1 MSTDDGAA
9 AADTPAEDPG
19 TRRAEDETPGA
30 RTEVDT
36 PGEELT
42 SSQSISSRA
51 DSVAERF
58 GKSDWIELAATIL
71 LAAATIASAWSAYQA
86 TRWGGVQANAFSLA
100 SAARTESVRSSNLAT
115 AQRQVDVATFIAWLN
130 AYADKKPGLLD
141 FYESR
146 FREEFKPAFQSWLNS
161 VPSGSVPPGTPFME
175 SNYVLAAQTQADAQ
189 LSVAEEQTAI
199 ARRANQTGDN
209 FVIVVV
215 IMASVLFFA
224 GVGTKFKHQNTRRLM
239 ITMAVLLFVGGIVV
253 IGSLPQNVGF

>member
-1 MSTDDGAA
+1 MSTDNGAE
-9 AADTPAEDPG
+9 AADTPVEDPG
-19 TRRAEDETPGA
+19 TRRAEGETSGA
-30 RTEVDT
+30 RTELET
-36 PGEELT
+36 SGEEPT

-58 GKSDWIELAATIL
+58 GKSDWIELAAAIL

-115 AQRQVDVATFIAWLN
+115 AQRQVDVASFIAWLQ
-130 AYADKKPGLLD
+130 AYADNKPGLLD

-146 FREEFKPAFQSWLNS
+146 FRDEFKPAFHSWLDA
-161 VPSGSVPPGTPFME
+161 VPSGSVPPGTPFTE
-175 SNYVLAAQTQADAQ
+175 SNYVLAAQTQADEQ
-189 LSVAEEQTAI
+189 LSVAEEQSEI
-199 ARRANQTGDN
+199 ARKANQTGDN

-253 IGSLPQNVGF
+253 IVSLPQNVGF